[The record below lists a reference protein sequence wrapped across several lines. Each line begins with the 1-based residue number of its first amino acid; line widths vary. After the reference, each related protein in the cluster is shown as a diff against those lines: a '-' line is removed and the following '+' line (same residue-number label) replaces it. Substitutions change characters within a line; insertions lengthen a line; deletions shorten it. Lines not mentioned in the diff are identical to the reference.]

1 MLVKKITKYHIR
13 NFQSIRDLEIDLDG
27 DGLYWIRGKNNIGK
41 SNLLRAMSVVFT
53 NVSNNSYKPYIRD
66 NCSTFKVKVWFED
79 DWVELSRGAVDY
91 YEWFID
97 GEMFRVDKTSG
108 RVPEELEEY
117 FNLYYEAEKTKRYLN
132 ITSSDDPLLFVS
144 TTGGDNDRLLQIALG
159 TEVVMGASKK
169 ADQLKRQAT
178 AEQKTINTL
187 LEEQEEQLTELK
199 SRHDTLSD
207 KIEQLDRLEQVLD
220 NERHITQILSK
231 QQEMVSDY
239 ALLGSKLIEL
249 MEDEELYKAAELDT
263 RHNEIQATR
272 QHLKRVQEYQGYVQS
287 EQDIQTLTQDELE
300 SLEDANNQVQQVSTQ
315 LEREGLYLQLAGAV
329 EMLDEQVQGV
339 DELEQEFKEV
349 KQLQQHLA
357 ELKQYQALHTKL
369 DEVEELI
376 LQVNAEYEEIREE
389 MGECPLCGSSLTGQH
404 QH

>member
-13 NFQSIRDLEIDLDG
+13 NFQSIRDLEIELDG

-53 NVSNNSYKPYIRD
+53 NVANNSYKPYIRD
-66 NCSTFKVKVWFED
+66 NSNTFKVKVWFED

-97 GEMFRVDKTSG
+97 GEMYRVDKTSG

-169 ADQLKRQAT
+169 AEQLKRQAT

-187 LEEQEEQLTELK
+187 LEEQEEQLTELQ

-207 KIEQLDRLEQVLD
+207 QIEQLDRLETVLD
-220 NERHITQILSK
+220 NEYHISSILRE
-231 QQEMVSDY
+231 QQELMTDY
-239 ALLGSKLIEL
+239 ALLGSKLMEL
-249 MEDEELYKAAELDT
+249 VEDEQLYKAADLDT
-263 RHNEIQATR
+263 KHHEIEVTKQ
-272 QHLKRVQEYQGYVQS
+272 QLKRVQEYQTYIKS
-287 EQDIQTLTQDELE
+287 EQDIHILTSDELQ
-300 SLEDANNQVQQVSTQ
+300 SLEQANHIFEGIQKQLDSEGVYQQ
-315 LEREGLYLQLAGAV
+315 LNDAV

-339 DELEQEFKEV
+339 DELDTEFAEV
-349 KQLQQHLA
+349 KQIQQHLTN
-357 ELKQYQALHTKL
+357 LKQYQALHTKF

-376 LQVNAEYEEIREE
+376 TQVNKEYEEIREE
-389 MGECPLCGSSLTGQH
+389 MGECPLCGSSLTGNH
-404 QH
+404 HH